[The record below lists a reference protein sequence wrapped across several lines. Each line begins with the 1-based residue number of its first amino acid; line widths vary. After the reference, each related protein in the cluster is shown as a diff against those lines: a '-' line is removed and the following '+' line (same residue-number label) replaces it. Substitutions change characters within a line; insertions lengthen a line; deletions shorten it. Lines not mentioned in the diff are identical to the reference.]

1 MCGYLIG
8 NRIGEVLTRNALRFV
23 QRCDT
28 EKDLHNTVVGF
39 DPRRQVLL
47 LKRKAKEAMEKKVA
61 AENERLRKLNE
72 VRNVVIVV
80 RSCDVTCCRK

>member
-1 MCGYLIG
+1 M
-8 NRIGEVLTRNALRFV
+8 
-23 QRCDT
+23 QRCDA

-47 LKRKAKEAMEKKVA
+47 MKRRAKEAMEKKVA

-72 VRNVVIVV
+72 VRSVWHMLFLPLPH
-80 RSCDVTCCRK
+80 TET

>member
-1 MCGYLIG
+1 
-8 NRIGEVLTRNALRFV
+8 V
-23 QRCDT
+23 QRCDA

-72 VRNVVIVV
+72 VR
-80 RSCDVTCCRK
+80 RSVWHMLFLPLPHTETYSLS